1 MLLLLSISAPMWSQE
16 SDSFLSFEPSELS
29 PAQLEMLTDFEVE
42 IDTVQENIGILLDA
56 DLTGFST
63 YRIYITTSTQDD
75 KVSSIYGNVN
85 EPMTIETSGSFF
97 QSSPLGGTTP
107 AGIVEA
113 LWGSYPSNEFD
124 SFVTIGIDQPA
135 SNSQGQSDITILES
149 GNDSWVANFEP
160 EDDSNGSSFEIND
173 LTGGGWFTLPSATN
187 GIGGPAQRVLIAQ
200 LTTDGDLSGNINAQ
214 IFLDGDNINGT
225 VYLPFTLSN
234 PGCTDNLACNYDETA
249 NSDNGSC
256 VFANEPC
263 ETCDGGLVA
272 SNDSDSDGICD
283 DIDTCEGT
291 LDACGVCNG
300 PGETFECG
308 CDDIADGAC
317 DCAGNQ
323 LDALGVCGGDCA
335 ADTDGDGICDDVDDC
350 IGALDACGVCNGP
363 VKLSNAVA
371 MTSPTVPAIARATSW
386 TPSASAVATARL
398 TPMVTASATTWTTA
412 LVHLTLAAC
421 ATALVK
427 PLNAV
432 AMTSPTVPAIARATS
447 WTPSASAVAT
457 AQLTP
462 MATESATMQK
472 QQAAPMQRP
481 ATLTRQLRM
490 TTDHVNSNHAQGA
503 PLAVRAIM
511 TPQPPL
517 TMALARHSMLAANV
531 VVMESLPEIA
541 IATAIKRMPW
551 AYVAEN
557 VKEMLIPMAFA
568 TTKTIALAKSTNAAN
583 VAAMDPQQ
591 ALIAMEILSAISAP
605 QNAWLWTLNSK
616 IKCSTAKKI

>member
-335 ADTDGDGICDDVDDC
+335 ADTDGDGICDDVDNCIGALDACGVCNGPGETFECGCDDIADGACDCAGNQLDALGVCGGDCAADTDGDGICDDVDDC

-363 VKLSNAVA
+363 GETFR
-371 MTSPTVPAIARATSW
+371 M
-386 TPSASAVATARL
+386 RL
-398 TPMVTASATTWTTA
+398 
-412 LVHLTLAAC
+412 
-421 ATALVK
+421 
-427 PLNAV
+427 
-432 AMTSPTVPAIARATS
+432 R
-447 WTPSASAVAT
+447 
-457 AQLTP
+457 
-462 MATESATMQK
+462 
-472 QQAAPMQRP
+472 
-481 ATLTRQLRM
+481 
-490 TTDHVNSNHAQGA
+490 
-503 PLAVRAIM
+503 
-511 TPQPPL
+511 
-517 TMALARHSMLAANV
+517 
-531 VVMESLPEIA
+531 
-541 IATAIKRMPW
+541 
-551 AYVAEN
+551 
-557 VKEMLIPMAFA
+557 
-568 TTKTIALAKSTNAAN
+568 
-583 VAAMDPQQ
+583 
-591 ALIAMEILSAISAP
+591 
-605 QNAWLWTLNSK
+605 
-616 IKCSTAKKI
+616 